1 MCRWRSSHGTSTKG
15 MIHMVGY
22 PQPQMLA
29 LLLGSQSVEVDG
41 DVCVEV
47 DGPTEFVMWANVI
60 RNPAVFAWR
69 STVTGQRR
77 LQICGSSAQD
87 PVHGCVTVVLDG
99 DRHRDLWDAM
109 QQDDLRCGDEERID
123 IDRLRQVAL
132 RCERH
137 EQAMPA
143 A

>member
-1 MCRWRSSHGTSTKG
+1 MRRWRPSHGPLAKG
-15 MIHMVGY
+15 LIHMVGN

-29 LLLGSQSVEVDG
+29 LLLGSQNVNVDG
-41 DVCVEV
+41 DVCVDV
-47 DGPTEFVMWANVI
+47 DGPTEFVRWASVLS
-60 RNPAVFAWR
+60 NPAAFAWR
-69 STVTGQRR
+69 STVTGERR

-87 PVHGCVTVVLDG
+87 PVHGLVTVVLDG

-109 QQDDLRCGDEERID
+109 QRDDLQCGDEERID
-123 IDRLRQVAL
+123 LERLRRAL
-132 RCERH
+132 RNGLH